1 MVGCFEHCAESSGSM
16 QCHITLTG
24 LAGYEEGQYCM
35 EFRGTALLNVMNLSS
50 RYATEVSGLYSLQG
64 QKYFTAK
71 YQDSV

>member
-1 MVGCFEHCAESSGSM
+1 
-16 QCHITLTG
+16 
-24 LAGYEEGQYCM
+24 M

-50 RYATEVSGLYSLQG
+50 HYATEVSGLYSLQG